1 MAAAIATADPRG
13 RHSPGRRVDDKNL
26 VFDQMGIRDEL
37 LRGIYAF
44 GFEKPSAIQQRAV
57 VPIIQGRDVIA
68 QAQSGT
74 GKSSI
79 IALYVCQIIDTT
91 SREISR
97 RSKDHLG
104 IWVAISIH
112 LTTPLPCFP
121 LFSPTVIVLYNIWT
135 RLYLVPKKPL
145 GCFGIC
151 NFSQRNSGVDQQ
163 VHGRPHKSPCKA

>member
-79 IALYVCQIIDTT
+79 IALYVVLVSATFPK
-91 SREISR
+91 EILELTNR
-97 RSKDHLG
+97 FMADPIRVLVKRDELMLEG
-104 IWVAISIH
+104 INQFFVAVEH
-112 LTTPLPCFP
+112 DK
-121 LFSPTVIVLYNIWT
+121 W
-135 RLYLVPKKPL
+135 K
-145 GCFGIC
+145 FGT
-151 NFSQRNSGVDQQ
+151 FT
-163 VHGRPHKSPCKA
+163 